1 MRQLVSF
8 VRNRQDVVLFLLS
21 VLVVLFRL
29 LFYDMISWDYKYHI
43 SRWYDTLKTEGFSA
57 FSKAFSDYSPMYL
70 YLIYFLTFIP
80 LDSLYSIK
88 LLSTIFDIILAFVS
102 SRIVFRL
109 TGDTFASKLSF
120 VVVLSLPTVVMNSS
134 YWAQSDMIYTTF
146 VLLGVL
152 NFVQK
157 RYLWGYLSIG
167 VAFSF
172 KLQTV
177 FILPA
182 VGIITLYYLIYERKV
197 RFLFYPLV
205 IPVIYIVSIIPS
217 YVAGRSLVEL
227 LTIYLSQ
234 TETYKDVTLSAPNI
248 YTFIPSNFGREYSSI
263 ITIIGVILTSLIT
276 ITLVVYFLINY
287 KRIVQNNYENGL
299 VMLFLLFALVEP
311 YLLPRMHERYFYMA
325 DVLSVIFAFKFRDK
339 WFLPVVVVLS
349 STLAYIQVNILL
361 GLVMVAVP
369 LGVAIVWYV
378 LFVRRVLV
386 LEYKMT

>member
-1 MRQLVSF
+1 MKKLFSF
-8 VRNRQDVVLFLLS
+8 LKERQDIVLFFLS

-43 SRWYDTLKTEGFSA
+43 SKWYDTLKTEGFSA

-80 LDSLYSIK
+80 LHSLYSVK

-109 TGDTFASKLSF
+109 TSDTSASKLSF
-120 VVVLSLPTVVMNSS
+120 LVVLSLPTVIMNSS

-146 VLLGVL
+146 VLLSVL
-152 NFVQK
+152 NFIQK
-157 RYLWGYLSIG
+157 RYFLGYLFIG

-182 VGIITLYYLIYERKV
+182 VAIITLYYLIYERKV
-197 RFLFYPLV
+197 RFLFYPTLIPLV
-205 IPVIYIVSIIPS
+205 YFVSIIPS
-217 YVAGRSLVEL
+217 YIAGRSLVEL
-227 LTIYLSQ
+227 ATIYLNQ
-234 TETYKDVTLSAPNI
+234 TETYKDITLNAPNI
-248 YTFIPSNFGREYSSI
+248 YTFIPSSFGREYSST
-263 ITIIGVILTSLIT
+263 ITMIGIILTSLIT
-276 ITLVVYFLINY
+276 ITLVVYFFINY
-287 KRIVQNNYENGL
+287 KRIVQSNYENSI

-311 YLLPRMHERYFYMA
+311 YFLPRMHERYFYIA

-369 LGVAIVWYV
+369 LGVVVVWYV
-378 LFVRRVLV
+378 FYVRKVLV
-386 LEYKMT
+386 LENKTT